1 MELTYFTADSGET
14 SAETSVGDSSQSA
27 VGFGQTGGL
36 LKGMGIVLVMMIVLL
51 PLLIF
56 MDKKSRKHREE
67 LMLIEEMSKKED
79 SGESSDE

>member
-1 MELTYFTADSGET
+1 MELVFFAEESTEEVSSLTAENDPFDFKT
-14 SAETSVGDSSQSA
+14 VQS
-27 VGFGQTGGL
+27 GGL
-36 LKGMGIVLVMMIVLL
+36 LKGMGIVVVMMIVLL

-79 SGESSDE
+79 ENKEGKE